1 MSTSIQIRIQDMGC
15 VHRPR
20 IRNRRITSDWRVF
33 WDSRPD
39 LTNPNLGKGL
49 GCVHRLRIRNRR
61 FTSDW
66 RVFWDSRPDLT
77 NLIGVCFGTLGACDP
92 MLPLFRADT
101 PHACTCGK
109 TGFEYLYPII
119 FNRETE
125 HELWDLW
132 SLGSGGPGFSWY
144 IIMVEMREDLFTAKK
159 KCYTFSELQ
168 GVPSKKR
175 VKRDLYER

>member
-1 MSTSIQIRIQDMGC
+1 MGWGVC
-15 VHRPR
+15 
-20 IRNRRITSDWRVF
+20 TACEFATD
-33 WDSRPD
+33 DSH
-39 LTNPNLGKGL
+39 LIGVCFGTG
-49 GCVHRLRIRNRR
+49 
-61 FTSDW
+61 
-66 RVFWDSRPDLT
+66 RPDLT

-132 SLGSGGPGFSWY
+132 SLGSGGG
-144 IIMVEMREDLFTAKK
+144 RL
-159 KCYTFSELQ
+159 
-168 GVPSKKR
+168 
-175 VKRDLYER
+175 

>member
-1 MSTSIQIRIQDMGC
+1 MWAGLWHLRLRLLLKRH
-15 VHRPR
+15 VHIHP
-20 IRNRRITSDWRVF
+20 N
-33 WDSRPD
+33 
-39 LTNPNLGKGL
+39 TNSGHGL

-109 TGFEYLYPII
+109 TGFEYYFVSYFI

-132 SLGSGGPGFSWY
+132 SLGSGGPAVYSWY
-144 IIMVEMREDLFTAKK
+144 IICLLGHYVLVLGHYVLGYVLGHYQIR
-159 KCYTFSELQ
+159 
-168 GVPSKKR
+168 
-175 VKRDLYER
+175 